1 MSFQR
6 DIKTEYEL
14 DKWQKVYEFVFEKSK
29 INPKLELY
37 QLLYALQMELR
48 KKESEL
54 VFGRKNRDIKL
65 PLDFTLS
72 GNQAFISNYLTS
84 CLSGIPGSVFE
95 LGSGFGRNLFWL
107 WLSSQTRHFKLIACE
122 ITASGRAASELIAGF
137 DEKLNFETRHF
148 DFFKPEEL
156 IADKNENLIF
166 TVHAIEQVPV
176 VPSNLIEILSEKFPN
191 SVFVHF
197 EPLGWQI
204 TSWNGSSSKFTSEAY
219 ALEHKYNTDYF
230 HKLLEA
236 SKKGEIIIEEVLQDE
251 ICVNTRNGTS
261 VIKWRPSH

>member
-37 QLLYALQMELR
+37 QFLCSSNGIE
-48 KKESEL
+48 KKSLSWSLEE
-54 VFGRKNRDIKL
+54 KIDIKL
-65 PLDFTLS
+65 PLDLLVRKPS
-72 GNQAFISNYLTS
+72 LISNYLTS

-107 WLSSQTRHFKLIACE
+107 WLSSQTRHFKLIAC
-122 ITASGRAASELIAGF
+122 GCGQCRAAVDSSF

-148 DFFKPEEL
+148 DFQTNL
-156 IADKNENLIF
+156 IADKNELNLY
-166 TVHAIEQVPV
+166 VHAIEQVPV

-204 TSWNGSSSKFTSEAY
+204 SSWNGSSSKFTSEAY

-236 SKKGEIIIEEVLQDE
+236 SNKGEIIIEEVLQDE